1 MRGALWTSAAIAAQH
16 VFRGNPL
23 TLLVFCLSDGW
34 MFMCK
39 NLAQA
44 VLHGLAINSVRLR
57 EKQMFRDSEKT
68 EQELSNDVQRVL
80 GRT

>member
-1 MRGALWTSAAIAAQH
+1 
-16 VFRGNPL
+16 
-23 TLLVFCLSDGW
+23 

-68 EQELSNDVQRVL
+68 EQELSSDVQRVL